1 MSKSYT
7 VPVPLT
13 RKLLLEVPKGTS
25 ILADVRLVDANTPV
39 IFVTEPEPEQG
50 NDPKVIS
57 LMVAAYKVTDGGI
70 PGHHHFNSPNLLGF
84 TYDVQEKS
92 LYAVFLEEPEEI
104 TETILVDNSGIRTV

>member
-25 ILADVRLVDANTPV
+25 ILADVRLVDASTPV
-39 IFVTEPEPEQG
+39 IFVTEPENESE
-50 NDPKVIS
+50 VIS
-57 LMVAAYKVTDGGI
+57 LMVAAYKVTEGGI

>member
-39 IFVTEPEPEQG
+39 IFVTEPENEPE
-50 NDPKVIS
+50 VIS